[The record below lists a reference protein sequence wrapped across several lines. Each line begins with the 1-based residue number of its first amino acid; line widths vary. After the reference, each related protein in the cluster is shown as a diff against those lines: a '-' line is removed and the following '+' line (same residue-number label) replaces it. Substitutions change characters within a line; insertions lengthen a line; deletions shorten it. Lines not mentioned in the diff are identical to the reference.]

1 MDNIQYTKNIVGSE
15 RHPHTVL
22 QTAHARH
29 YRPANDAETAWWYV
43 NWENTDGA
51 LRSNEKTGA

>member
-29 YRPANDAETAWWYV
+29 YRPANDAETA
-43 NWENTDGA
+43 
-51 LRSNEKTGA
+51 